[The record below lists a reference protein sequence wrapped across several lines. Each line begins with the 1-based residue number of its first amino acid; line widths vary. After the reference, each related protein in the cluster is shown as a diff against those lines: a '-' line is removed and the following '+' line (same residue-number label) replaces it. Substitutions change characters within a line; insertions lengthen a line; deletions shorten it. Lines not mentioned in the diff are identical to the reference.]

1 MLKSLEMFGFK
12 SFADRTA
19 FEFSPGVTCVVG
31 PNGSGKSNVVDALK
45 WILGDQSPKSLRGK
59 DMADVIFNGSA
70 GRRPSGFAEATLTFD
85 NTSELLPID
94 TQQVQI
100 GRRLYRS
107 GDSEYLLNGSAVR
120 LKDIRDLFMG
130 TGAGT
135 AAYSIIEQGRV
146 DQILQ
151 ANPTT
156 RRVVFEEAAGISKF
170 KTRRVDAER
179 KLDRVAQNLLRLRD
193 IVDEVEAQL
202 TATRSQASKAAK
214 YRELS
219 RELKELWTGL
229 AADDYRHLTAE
240 LSQLEEHGQA
250 RANELVGLDEELAGL
265 EAKRSAIEER
275 LSERDHEL
283 RNFERTAASNR
294 ESIAAH
300 ESAIRYQS
308 GRLEELDHE
317 IQQLRQERNALRTQ
331 TRGVARELETTA
343 LKLEE
348 FQRSFEEQQE
358 ALHQREAQISGL
370 AEQLEAARQA
380 LRTAQTSR
388 EELLDQR
395 TKSTERVTTLSAQVE
410 HAEAAVTAVQN
421 RLAAHDERLQ
431 AARSEVEARRAR
443 LTEAELAAEA
453 ARQEVERIRAD
464 RTELAGGQRETEQQL
479 NDYREQRSAGQA
491 RLHVL
496 KDLERRQEGLG
507 IGVREILRR
516 AHDIG
521 SPPWNLILGTVSDLL
536 EVPLEQAPLLDVA
549 LGRRSQLI
557 VIRELRPLLD
567 YLNRVD
573 AHINGRVGFIEWS
586 PETPIAGQVSP
597 AEANRRAGN
606 VLLLSDRLPDL
617 SDQPG
622 VACRADQLATES
634 EPVAGLLTRLLA
646 DTWIVDTLD
655 VAFELAS
662 GAGRECRFV
671 TLQGELIE
679 RDQTLFVGT
688 VPHETAVVSRRSE
701 LRKLKDE
708 LSRLDHEIRLAMSR
722 LSRLGDSL
730 DYSGGVLAGA
740 EEVLQERL
748 EVCTELRSQLN
759 AAEAEARRLEE
770 EHAALQKEADEL
782 AQRRDGIRDD
792 LGKAR
797 AQVAADDSELEA
809 VDAEIVDRRETISS
823 VEQTLQQ
830 SRSQTSADQVDL
842 AKHEERLAGLKS
854 AQQRLE
860 RDQQLRRQQQDEA
873 EARLNAARQTHR
885 RTLLTILQTEAA
897 LASCFLEAE
906 ERAREIHRIQRQR
919 SEVQQERSQLTR
931 RENELT
937 KRRRTLQDES
947 HQAEIRVREIRHQLA
962 TLAERI
968 EEEYQT
974 PLTELVESGVSALE
988 QLRQQRSGKTS
999 ESAATEPA
1007 ATEPPA
1013 DEENAADSEL
1023 AAATTDETDQES
1035 DATPDAVAP
1044 GSLPEDPEIMLEDVR
1059 DELEGKVN
1067 RLRRKL
1073 KLMGTVNTDAL
1084 QDLEELE
1091 TRYEHLSSQ
1100 LNDLEEAKSTLE
1112 EIIRRINVESKRLF
1126 LETFDAIQVNFRDLF
1141 RKLFGGGEGDII
1153 LEDPENVL
1161 ECGIDIVAR
1170 PPGKELRSISL
1181 LSGGEKTM
1189 TAVALLFAMFKSKPS
1204 PYCILDEVDAALD
1217 DANVDRYVSV
1227 VKEFTDMTQFVIITH
1242 RKPTMTAADVLY
1254 GVTMEQAGV
1263 SKRMSVRFEEVGENG
1278 EIRTQS
1284 GKAA

>member
-85 NTSELLPID
+85 NSSELLPID

-240 LSQLEEHGQA
+240 LTGLEDHGQA
-250 RANELVGLDEELAGL
+250 RVDELAGLDEELAGL
-265 EAKRSAIEER
+265 ESKRSAIEEK
-275 LSERDHEL
+275 LSERDREL
-283 RNFERTAASNR
+283 REFERTASSNR
-294 ESIAAH
+294 ETIAAH

-308 GRLEELDHE
+308 GRLEELEHE
-317 IQQLRQERNALRTQ
+317 ILQLRQERNSLRTG
-331 TRGVARELETTA
+331 TRGIARELETTA
-343 LKLEE
+343 QRLEE
-348 FQRSFEEQQE
+348 FQQSFEEQRE
-358 ALHQREAQISGL
+358 ALLQREAQISGL
-370 AEQLEAARQA
+370 SEQLETVRQA
-380 LRTAQTSR
+380 LRTAQSTR
-388 EELLDQR
+388 DELVAQR
-395 TKSTERVTTLSAQVE
+395 TKSAERVTTLSAQVE
-410 HAEAAVTAVQN
+410 HAEAAVSAIQAK
-421 RLAAHDERLQ
+421 LAAHDERLQ
-431 AARSEVEARRAR
+431 AAHSEVETRQAR
-443 LTEAELAAEA
+443 LTEAELAAES
-453 ARQEVERIRAD
+453 ARQEVERIRSD
-464 RTELAGGQRETEQQL
+464 RMQLAGGQRETERQL
-479 NDYREQRSAGQA
+479 NEYREQRSAGQA
-491 RLHVL
+491 RLRVL
-496 KDLERRQEGLG
+496 EDLERRQEGLG

-516 AHDIG
+516 AHEIDA
-521 SPPWNLILGTVSDLL
+521 SPWNLILGTASDLL
-536 EVPLEQAPLLDVA
+536 EVSLEKAPLLDVA

-567 YLNRVD
+567 YLNRID
-573 AHINGRVGFIEWS
+573 SHISGRVGFIEWS
-586 PETPIAGQVSP
+586 PDAPLAGQMPS
-597 AEANRRAGN
+597 ASGSSEGN
-606 VLLLSDRLPDL
+606 GSEGNSLLLSDRLPDL
-617 SDQPG
+617 SDIPG
-622 VACRADQLATES
+622 VACRADELATEA

-679 RDQTLFVGT
+679 RDRTLFVGT

-701 LRKLKDE
+701 LLKLKDE
-708 LSRLDHEIRLAMSR
+708 LNRLDHEIRLATAR
-722 LSRLGDSL
+722 LSRLADTL
-730 DYSGGVLAGA
+730 EDAGGVLSGA
-740 EEVLQERL
+740 EQVLRDRL
-748 EVCTELRSQLN
+748 DVCTELRSQLN
-759 AAEAEARRLEE
+759 TAESETRRLEDE
-770 EHAALQKEADEL
+770 RAALKEEADSLTE
-782 AQRRDGIRDD
+782 RRDGVRGE
-792 LGKAR
+792 LENAK
-797 AQVAADDSELEA
+797 AQVAADDAELKA
-809 VDAEIVDRRETISS
+809 VDAEIVDRRETIAS
-823 VEQTLQQ
+823 VEESLQQ
-830 SRSQTSADQVDL
+830 SRSQTSAEQVDL
-842 AKHEERLAGLKS
+842 AKHEERLANLKS
-854 AQQRLE
+854 SQERLE
-860 RDQQLRRQQQDEA
+860 RDRQLREQQQAEA

-885 RTLLTILQTEAA
+885 RTLLTILQTESE

-906 ERAREIHRIQRQR
+906 ERARSIHRIQQQR
-919 SEVQQERSQLTR
+919 AAVQQERTELSR
-931 RENELT
+931 HENELT

-947 HQAEIRVREIRHQLA
+947 HQAEIRIREIRHQLV

-968 EEEYQT
+968 EEEYQV
-974 PLTELVESGVSALE
+974 PLTEFVESGVSALE
-988 QLRQQRSGKTS
+988 QYRQQRSGNAEKPAVS
-999 ESAATEPA
+999 PA
-1007 ATEPPA
+1007 AA
-1013 DEENAADSEL
+1013 EE
-1023 AAATTDETDQES
+1023 TTDAES
-1035 DATPDAVAP
+1035 DAAAETPDEAEETTAAVSETVAA
-1044 GSLPEDPEIMLEDVR
+1044 GSLPDEPEITLEDIR
-1059 DELEGKVN
+1059 DELEGRVN

-1126 LETFDAIQVNFRDLF
+1126 LETFEAIQVNFRDLF

-1153 LEDPENVL
+1153 LEDPDNVL